1 MKNFSFQ
8 IATNIINLQMKNET
22 PNCSAIM
29 SKKSH
34 YKFMLLDKQGKK
46 INGDK
51 IDNEGLIIK
60 DSSPLG
66 HLGVWTIVVED
77 SNFNALK
84 QSILYK
90 NIAAFWLA
98 YFVLALLGYYLI
110 KLLLKPTKEARERID
125 RFVKDTTHELNTPI
139 TALLMCTDES
149 SLQNRKTLERIKIS
163 AQRVSELYKDL
174 TYIFLEDRGSRT
186 IYRVGLKELIEQ
198 QMSYFSLLASKKR
211 LTLSCKLDST
221 AIQIDK
227 DDFKRL
233 FSNLLSNSIKYNK
246 KGGSIKITLKS
257 GTLTITD
264 SGIGIEQKEIKNIFK
279 RYYRATD
286 ESGGFGLG
294 LSIAQEICK
303 RYNIDLKVQSKPGVR
318 TIFRLHFHTY

>member
-1 MKNFSFQ
+1 M
-8 IATNIINLQMKNET
+8 
-22 PNCSAIM
+22 
-29 SKKSH
+29 
-34 YKFMLLDKQGKK
+34 
-46 INGDK
+46 
-51 IDNEGLIIK
+51 
-60 DSSPLG
+60 
-66 HLGVWTIVVED
+66 
-77 SNFNALK
+77 
-84 QSILYK
+84 
-90 NIAAFWLA
+90 
-98 YFVLALLGYYLI
+98 
-110 KLLLKPTKEARERID
+110 
-125 RFVKDTTHELNTPI
+125 
-139 TALLMCTDES
+139 
-149 SLQNRKTLERIKIS
+149 
-163 AQRVSELYKDL
+163 
-174 TYIFLEDRGSRT
+174 
-186 IYRVGLKELIEQ
+186 KELIEQ

-294 LSIAQEICK
+294 LSIVQEICK

-318 TIFRLHFHTY
+318 TIFRLDFHTY